1 MEKPKRPLSAFNLF
15 YKYKR
20 GKILEARSKNCDGNE
35 YKKIIQQLV
44 GTMPGLEGHPSS
56 VLVILDDYGQTK
68 LLDPEQVKQFRK
80 DEIRS
85 ALHDLLPQDTSRRV
99 HRKSLGVALSF
110 VEMK

>member
-20 GKILEARSKNCDGNE
+20 VKILEARSKNCDGNE
-35 YKKIIQQLV
+35 YKDIIQQLV
-44 GTMPGLEGHPSS
+44 NAMPGLEEHPACA
-56 VLVILDDYGQTK
+56 LVSLDSEQVD

-80 DEIRS
+80 DKIRS
-85 ALHDLLPQDTSRRV
+85 ALHELLPHNTSRRV
-99 HRKSLGVALSF
+99 HRKSLGVAITF